1 MHVGSSTRLG
11 KGSEISTG
19 YIFKGKHLLSIYL
32 PFEKKLHGLIFLAI
46 TETNIFSYKP
56 IILECNRFTA
66 TESVSFLY

>member
-32 PFEKKLHGLIFLAI
+32 PFEKKTAWSDIFGYNRDKYFLIQ
-46 TETNIFSYKP
+46 TNH
-56 IILECNRFTA
+56 LRM
-66 TESVSFLY
+66 